1 MRILVDTHIYLWMLS
16 CPDRL
21 NQKRRYEL
29 ESPANEV
36 FLSAMSIAEL
46 MIKRSI
52 GKIDFE
58 FDPLEMAQK
67 MGLEILKALEL
78 SSFEE
83 LQRQEKEHGFKEKSP
98 SSDMFFRKGEV
109 GSWREE
115 LTQKQVKHVIQDHK
129 EVMRRFNYLDTNDD
143 IVT

>member
-1 MRILVDTHIYLWMLS
+1 MKILVDTHIFLWMLS
-16 CPDRL
+16 YPDKL
-21 NQKRRYEL
+21 NEKRRYEL

-67 MGLEILKALEL
+67 MGLELLDISSTEAIVLGNLFFL
-78 SSFEE
+78 S
-83 LQRQEKEHGFKEKSP
+83 
-98 SSDMFFRKGEV
+98 
-109 GSWREE
+109 
-115 LTQKQVKHVIQDHK
+115 
-129 EVMRRFNYLDTNDD
+129 
-143 IVT
+143 

>member
-1 MRILVDTHIYLWMLS
+1 VRILVDTHIFLWMLS

-29 ESPANEV
+29 ESRANEV

-67 MGLEILKALEL
+67 MGVEVLSFSGAEAMVLGKLPFHHKDPFDRMLIAQALINGFSL
-78 SSFEE
+78 MSDDSKF
-83 LQRQEKEHGFKEKSP
+83 LQYECK
-98 SSDMFFRKGEV
+98 
-109 GSWREE
+109 
-115 LTQKQVKHVIQDHK
+115 I
-129 EVMRRFNYLDTNDD
+129 
-143 IVT
+143 I